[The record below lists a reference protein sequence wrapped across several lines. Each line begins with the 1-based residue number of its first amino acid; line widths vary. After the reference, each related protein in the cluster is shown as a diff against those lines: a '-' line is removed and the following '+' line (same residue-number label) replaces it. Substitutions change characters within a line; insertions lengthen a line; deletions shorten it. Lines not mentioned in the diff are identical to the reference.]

1 MNDRLKTML
10 EASRRH
16 NPNFGPESDF
26 GLSRKKHYDVLVAA
40 PGWKPT
46 KIIKDASF
54 TVRTTASHSYIS
66 GYEVEKEGFSAAW
79 IQTASG
85 AGNIL
90 DRMSV
95 CLEMNVD
102 KLVFIGAVGGLAEG
116 IQIGELCTPA
126 CSIDGTM
133 AGGYLQENLQN
144 YRPFETVLPPDAAFL
159 DRAIALAA
167 EKGMEIKK
175 RKIFCTD
182 SIFAEYAHLP
192 FIRSTGAECIE
203 METAAFYRLAALW
216 GKPAMALHVVSD
228 NSAVGQPLIGMPK
241 EQKARYHEARC
252 TLIPRMIELIGT
264 MEV

>member
-1 MNDRLKTML
+1 MDERLKTML
-10 EASRRH
+10 EACRRH

-26 GLSRKKHYDVLVAA
+26 GLSREKHYDVLVVA
-40 PGWKPT
+40 PGWKPV

-54 TVRTTASHSYIS
+54 TVRTTAVHSYIS
-66 GYEVEKEGFSAAW
+66 GYEVEKDGFSAAW

-85 AGNIL
+85 GGNIL

-102 KLVFIGAVGGLAEG
+102 KLVFIGAVGGLVDDA
-116 IQIGELCTPA
+116 QIGELCTPA

-133 AGGYLQENLQN
+133 ASGYLQEKVEN
-144 YRPFETVLPPDAAFL
+144 YRPFETVLPPDMAFV
-159 DRAIALAA
+159 DRVIALT
-167 EKGMEIKK
+167 EKEGMEIKK
-175 RKIFCTD
+175 RRIFCTD

-192 FIRSTGAECIE
+192 FIRSTEAECIE

-228 NSAVGQPLIGMPK
+228 NSAAGHPLIGMPK
-241 EQKARYHEARC
+241 EQRARYHEARC
-252 TLIPRMIELIGT
+252 TLIPRIIELIGT